1 MSINPIINPIATI
14 EEDNEV
20 YERVCKN
27 LIDYVEGSGE
37 GRSDPALAP
46 VMADYVAISRNK
58 VKKEHAKRAA
68 FRLERWI
75 QSQKEVKSQKA
86 LSSEYEISKLNAER
100 ELQDK
105 WQELGKIGEKHEA
118 AWDDISKKHEKNDE
132 ELRKKLETY
141 EIQKRRER
149 EALQYLTDNDPSL
162 PKVEEE
168 ISNAKVEVVRKQ
180 THGKFITS
188 FWIISFS
195 KNIL

>member
-1 MSINPIINPIATI
+1 MSINPIATI

-105 WQELGKIGEKHEA
+105 WQELGKIGETHEA
-118 AWDDISKKHEKNDE
+118 AWDDLYKKHEKNDE
-132 ELRKKLETY
+132 ELRKERETY

-149 EALQYLTDNDPSL
+149 EALRYLTDNDPSL

-168 ISNAKVEVVRKQ
+168 ISN
-180 THGKFITS
+180 GKGWGRQKTNP
-188 FWIISFS
+188 W
-195 KNIL
+195 